1 MELWADVCVAN
12 ASAGTR
18 ACFVNA
24 TDTVPLISINFRNV
38 VFDFKVHLCTS
49 HELATTRRYAS
60 FSIAITVSL
69 CFYMYSPVDLC

>member
-49 HELATTRRYAS
+49 HELTTRCAML
-60 FSIAITVSL
+60 SIAITVSL